1 MLPRWHVF
9 WGAVFTAVLWYFA
22 RVDWI
27 YLSLVF
33 LSSVFIDLDHYICGA
48 MRTRTLHFGQILDY
62 HKKMGKIQKT
72 ERDNGIRKRGDF
84 HLFHT
89 IEFHILVASIGLFW
103 IPFFYIFIG
112 LVFHS
117 LLDLFYLMNKNYV
130 YRREYFFFRWVSKR
144 FEF

>member
-62 HKKMGKIQKT
+62 HKKM
-72 ERDNGIRKRGDF
+72 
-84 HLFHT
+84 
-89 IEFHILVASIGLFW
+89 
-103 IPFFYIFIG
+103 
-112 LVFHS
+112 
-117 LLDLFYLMNKNYV
+117 
-130 YRREYFFFRWVSKR
+130 
-144 FEF
+144 